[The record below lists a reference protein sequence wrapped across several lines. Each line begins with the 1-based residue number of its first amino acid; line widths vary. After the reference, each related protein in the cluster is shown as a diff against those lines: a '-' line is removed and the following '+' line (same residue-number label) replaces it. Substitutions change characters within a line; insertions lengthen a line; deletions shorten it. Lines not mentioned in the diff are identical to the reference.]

1 MYGYDEEQLW
11 HDYDLK
17 SAYTTVMSIMAE
29 PDLKRARSLT
39 EKELNTMLHEEE
51 VINSFIIMKG
61 SFEFSMDVKYPSIP
75 VSVDKDTTI
84 FPLEGDCI
92 LTGAEYVL
100 AINQGCKIKLDS
112 IYYIPFKKGGYKP
125 FYRVIDE
132 LQSMRR
138 KYDGTHPMNTFLKL
152 IANAIYGIVC
162 KGFGGKSAYD
172 IKTGSYVKIKGGE
185 LSNPII
191 AS

>member
-1 MYGYDEEQLW
+1 MKEPDIKRAKSITREQL
-11 HDYDLK
+11 D
-17 SAYTTVMSIMAE
+17 SMA
-29 PDLKRARSLT
+29 
-39 EKELNTMLHEEE
+39 HENE
-51 VINSFIIMKG
+51 VINSYIIMKG
-61 SFEFSMDVKYPSIP
+61 RFTFGSVKYPSIP

-84 FPLEGDCI
+84 FPETGDCI

-100 AINQGCKIKLDS
+100 AINQGCKLELDS
-112 IYYIPFKKGGYKP
+112 IFLIPFKRDGYKP

-138 KYDGTHPMNTFLKL
+138 KYESSHPMNTFMKL

-172 IKTGSYVKIKGGE
+172 IKTGSYVKIKSGD